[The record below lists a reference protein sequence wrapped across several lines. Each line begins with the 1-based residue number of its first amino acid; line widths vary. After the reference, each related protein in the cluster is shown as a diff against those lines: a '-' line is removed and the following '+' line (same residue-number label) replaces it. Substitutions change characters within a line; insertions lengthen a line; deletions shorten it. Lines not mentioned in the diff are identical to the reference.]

1 MRVGVTGHRQY
12 DDLDAVGDAV
22 DVVADTL
29 AARAVAAGTPLEVW
43 SSLAEG
49 ADRVVADALV
59 ARGAELVAVLPL
71 DPIDYADD
79 FGDPV
84 SRREFE
90 RLLGTAG
97 HVLVVGA
104 HLPTR
109 PAAYEAAGLAIVE
122 ACPVLVAVCD
132 GAPARGPGG
141 TAAIVDAAHGR
152 GREVIVVPAPRGN
165 VGP

>member
-1 MRVGVTGHRQY
+1 MRVGVTGHRRY
-12 DDLDAVGDAV
+12 DDLDAVRDAV
-22 DVVADTL
+22 AAVADGL
-29 AARAVAAGTPLEVW
+29 AARAAAAGTPLEVW

-49 ADRVVADALV
+49 ADRVVAEALV
-59 ARGAELVAVLPL
+59 SHGAELVAVLPL

-79 FGDPV
+79 FADPA

-90 RLLGTAG
+90 RLMGAAG

-109 PAAYEAAGLAIVE
+109 PAAYEAAGLAIVD
-122 ACPVLVAVCD
+122 ACPVLVAVWD
-132 GAPARGPGG
+132 GEQPRGQGG
-141 TAAIVDAAHGR
+141 TAAIVDAAR
-152 GREVIVVPAPRGN
+152 RRTREVIVVPVSRGN